1 MRAKRQMVIR
11 ASLFD
16 GEVAEVKNGVITLE
30 FPDKYSHNK
39 KRLERSEFRTVLE
52 DTISLILGE
61 TIHLKM
67 KVKSEDGQMGSRSV
81 EDVIRDQEM
90 TDIDI
95 IP

>member
-1 MRAKRQMVIR
+1 M
-11 ASLFD
+11 
-16 GEVAEVKNGVITLE
+16 AEVKNGIITLE

-39 KRLERSEFRTVLE
+39 KRLEKNEFRTVLE

-61 TIHLKM
+61 KIHLKM
-67 KVKSEDGQMGSRSV
+67 KVKSEDGPTTSRSV
-81 EDVIRDQEM
+81 EDVIREQEM